1 MQETQTTQNAR
12 VMFTNWPLFR
22 DYFGSLGQVLVA
34 VAIVE
39 RFGKESMYGLSLTTK
54 SSSHCRE
61 VTIVKRWLL
70 VELQLYLVT
79 TMKDHVR

>member
-1 MQETQTTQNAR
+1 MT
-12 VMFTNWPLFR
+12 FTNGPLFR

-34 VAIVE
+34 VAVVE
-39 RFGKESMYGLSLTTK
+39 RFGKESMYGLSIRTK
-54 SSSHCRE
+54 NSDHCRE

-79 TMKDHVR
+79 RMKDHVR

>member
-1 MQETQTTQNAR
+1 MQETQTTQSAR
-12 VMFTNWPLFR
+12 VMFTNQPLLR

-34 VAIVE
+34 TAIVE
-39 RFGKESMYGLSLTTK
+39 RFGKESMYGLSIRTK
-54 SSSHCRE
+54 NTGHCRE

-79 TMKDHVR
+79 AMKDHVR